1 MKNII
6 IIEGSMES
14 SVCRNVFNR
23 MDKNS
28 DGTVD
33 FSEYLFAT
41 AVTNFSG
48 DLEQRL
54 EFIFDL

>member
-1 MKNII
+1 
-6 IIEGSMES
+6 MES
-14 SVCRNVFNR
+14 FLCRNVFHR